1 MPTSILS
8 TASTAATSSD
18 VTLTTDTLV
27 ALKSAAAG
35 AQVNITLK
43 DDAGSYHLVDDLT
56 KEKPSGILPA
66 GTYQFTRVA
75 GASCGVFS
83 A

>member
-8 TASTAATSSD
+8 TGTTAATSSD
-18 VTLTTDTLV
+18 VTLTADTLV

-43 DDAGSYHLVDDLT
+43 DDAGAYHLVDDLT

-75 GASCGVFS
+75 GASCGVYS